1 MLPFRRGSQFP
12 FSVALKRKIRK
23 PPVYHQAAS
32 YVGIALK
39 HTQFDCNTIISTAC
53 GCVKQIL
60 STTFGGIR
68 GVAALGGGW
77 KACEERG
84 LAKKKGCHLQSL
96 WDYFFEEPKNGGLF
110 AFLQQKLWDLVY
122 QQSSSYT
129 KRAGHRAW
137 RPALFFAY
145 ITLFA
150 FAGIIPFQNLCVF
163 TQDAHVEFLVSIPV
177 IKGKRPKD
185 SLCLVICT

>member
-60 STTFGGIR
+60 STAFGEIR
-68 GVAALGGGW
+68 SAAAPGDGW
-77 KACEERG
+77 KEACEERD
-84 LAKKKGCHLQSL
+84 LAKKKWCHHVDGTTRVLL
-96 WDYFFEEPKNGGLF
+96 
-110 AFLQQKLWDLVY
+110 
-122 QQSSSYT
+122 
-129 KRAGHRAW
+129 
-137 RPALFFAY
+137 
-145 ITLFA
+145 
-150 FAGIIPFQNLCVF
+150 QNLSK
-163 TQDAHVEFLVSIPV
+163 ASKYRAI
-177 IKGKRPKD
+177 R
-185 SLCLVICT
+185 

>member
-39 HTQFDCNTIISTAC
+39 HTQFDCNTIISTAR

-68 GVAALGGGW
+68 GVAAPGGGW
-77 KACEERG
+77 KAWEERD
-84 LAKKKGCHLQSL
+84 LAKKKGCHLVDDTPYVSL
-96 WDYFFEEPKNGGLF
+96 
-110 AFLQQKLWDLVY
+110 
-122 QQSSSYT
+122 
-129 KRAGHRAW
+129 
-137 RPALFFAY
+137 
-145 ITLFA
+145 
-150 FAGIIPFQNLCVF
+150 QNLSKNLEI
-163 TQDAHVEFLVSIPV
+163 QAY
-177 IKGKRPKD
+177 
-185 SLCLVICT
+185 SLTCCD